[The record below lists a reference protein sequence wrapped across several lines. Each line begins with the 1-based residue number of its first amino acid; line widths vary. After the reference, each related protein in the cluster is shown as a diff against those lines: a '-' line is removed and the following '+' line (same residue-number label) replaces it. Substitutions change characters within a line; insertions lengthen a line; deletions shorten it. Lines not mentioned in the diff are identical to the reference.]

1 MNKQLSFL
9 LFFLL
14 LKLVCSAQDD
24 IPVKVVPSEIFK
36 SVKKDPND
44 TLHWNWRR
52 GGLVSL
58 NVAQGSQS
66 NWAAGGDK
74 FSMALTS
81 YVNYFLLNKGKKH
94 TWDNSLD
101 FNFGF
106 IKTTSLGNRKNDDRF
121 EVLSKYGVR
130 LDTSNKIYLSG
141 LFNFRTQFFD
151 GYTYATGDSGT
162 LSSTFLSPAYLL
174 LSVGIDF
181 KPKEYLSIFI
191 SPLTQRTTFIA
202 SNRLYTKGLYGVPPY
217 HHYINQFGA
226 FASISFAKNIFKNVS
241 YRGKMDLFSDYRH
254 NPGNIDLYFTNLF
267 NFKINRF
274 LAATYSLDMIYDD
287 DVKLFGKYGTSPALQ
302 LKSMIGIGFSMPF
315 SSVITH

>member
-1 MNKQLSFL
+1 MNKQLLFLFLFL
-9 LFFLL
+9 LFKF
-14 LKLVCSAQDD
+14 VCFSQDD
-24 IPVKVVPSEIFK
+24 IPVKVVPTEIFR

-44 TLHWNWRR
+44 TMRWTWRR
-52 GGLVSL
+52 GGLVNL
-58 NVAQGSQS
+58 NLAQGSLS

-74 FSMALTS
+74 FSIAITS
-81 YVNYFLLNKGKKH
+81 YVNYFLLNKGEKH

-106 IKTTSLGNRKNDDRF
+106 LKTTSLGSRKNDDRF
-121 EVLSKYGVR
+121 EILSKYGVR

-141 LFNFRTQFFD
+141 LFDFRTQFFD
-151 GYTYATGDSGT
+151 GYTYIVGDSGT

-181 KPKEYLSIFI
+181 KPKDYLSVFV
-191 SPLTQRTTFIA
+191 SPLTERTTIMA
-202 SNRLYTKGLYGVPPY
+202 SKRLYMQGLYGVSPY
-217 HHYINQFGA
+217 HHYKNQIGA
-226 FASISFAKNIFKNVS
+226 FASISYAKSIFKNVS
-241 YRGKMDLFSDYRH
+241 YKGKLDLFSDYQH
-254 NPGNIDLYFTNLF
+254 NPGNVDMYFTNLF

>member
-1 MNKQLSFL
+1 MNKPLSFL
-9 LFFLL
+9 FFFLL
-14 LKLVCSAQDD
+14 IGFVCAAQDD
-24 IPVKVVPSEIFK
+24 IPVKVVPTEIFR

-44 TLHWNWRR
+44 TLRWNWKR
-52 GGLVSL
+52 GGLANL
-58 NVAQGSQS
+58 NVSQGSLS

-106 IKTTSLGNRKNDDRF
+106 LKTTSLGSRKNDDRF

-130 LDTSNKIYLSG
+130 LDTSDKIYLSG
-141 LFNFRTQFFD
+141 LFDFLTQFFD
-151 GYTYATGDSGT
+151 GYTFIVGDSGN
-162 LSSTFLSPAYLL
+162 LSSTFASPAYLL

-181 KPKEYLSIFI
+181 KPKDYLSIFL
-191 SPLTQRTTFIA
+191 SPLTQRTTFMA
-202 SNRLYTKGLYGVPPY
+202 SDRLYAQGLYGVPPY

-226 FASISFAKNIFKNVS
+226 FASISFGKEIFKNVT
-241 YRGKMDLFSDYRH
+241 YKGKMDLFSDYEH
-254 NPGNIDLYFTNLF
+254 NPGNVDMYFTNLF

-302 LKSMIGIGFSMPF
+302 LKSMIGIGFSLPF